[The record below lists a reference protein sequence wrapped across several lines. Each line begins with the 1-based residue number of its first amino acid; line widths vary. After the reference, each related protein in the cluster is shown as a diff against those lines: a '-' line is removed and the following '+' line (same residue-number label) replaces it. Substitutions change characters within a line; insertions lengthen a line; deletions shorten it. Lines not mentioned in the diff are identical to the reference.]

1 MLESK
6 DDNLTVKTKSF
17 YSEMGRFEDCTP
29 STERDRSH
37 FNKDS
42 ICNKIALLYY
52 ISESSKLVCG
62 IT

>member
-6 DDNLTVKTKSF
+6 DDNLIVKNKSF
-17 YSEMGRFEDCTP
+17 YSEMGRFKAYTT
-29 STERDRSH
+29 SIQGDRSH
-37 FNKDS
+37 FDKDS